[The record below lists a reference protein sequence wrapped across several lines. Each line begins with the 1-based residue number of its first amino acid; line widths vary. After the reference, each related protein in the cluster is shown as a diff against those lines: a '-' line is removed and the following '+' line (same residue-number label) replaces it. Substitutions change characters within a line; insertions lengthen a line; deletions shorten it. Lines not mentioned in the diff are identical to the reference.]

1 MMKLLNRVRQGH
13 AAVEG
18 GARQSGDALRWIA
31 FGLSIAALGLVAAA
45 ICRRGVG
52 FELPAALACCTA
64 GHGALIWARHRDGA

>member
-18 GARQSGDALRWIA
+18 GARRSGAALRWIA
-31 FGLSIAALGLVAAA
+31 FGLSSAALGLVAAA

-52 FELPAALACCTA
+52 FELPAALACCAA
-64 GHGALIWARHRDGA
+64 GHGALIWAHHRDGA

>member
-18 GARQSGDALRWIA
+18 GARRSGDALRWIA

-52 FELPAALACCTA
+52 FELPAALACCAA
-64 GHGALIWARHRDGA
+64 GHGELIWAHHRDGA